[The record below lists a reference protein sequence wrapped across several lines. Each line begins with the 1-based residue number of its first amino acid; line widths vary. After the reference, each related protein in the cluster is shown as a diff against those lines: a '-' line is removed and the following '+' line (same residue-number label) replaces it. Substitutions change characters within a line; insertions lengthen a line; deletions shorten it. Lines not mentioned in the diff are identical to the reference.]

1 MFGGDIKIRFKGEPM
16 RKGIFVVAAVT
27 LLALALVTVA
37 MTAEPFAGAWKL
49 NVVKSKINSSPPP
62 KSEIATFTAQENG
75 LKLVVDIV
83 ESDGKAVHV
92 TYAAKFDGKDY
103 SVSGMTDID
112 TIVIKRVD
120 ASTFSELFK
129 KAGKEVGNASLVV
142 SKDGKT
148 LTRTSKEKNA
158 KGQDVTNTAVYEK
171 Q

>member
-1 MFGGDIKIRFKGEPM
+1 M
-16 RKGIFVVAAVT
+16 RKAMLMLAVFGLAGMLWAADPHVGT
-27 LLALALVTVA
+27 
-37 MTAEPFAGAWKL
+37 WKL
-49 NVVKSKINSSPPP
+49 NVAMSKINSSPPP

-83 ESDGKAVHV
+83 ESDGKAVNV

-103 SVSGMTDID
+103 SVSGITDAD

-120 ASTFSELFK
+120 ANTFSELFK
-129 KAGKEVGNASLVV
+129 KAGKEVGSASLVV

-148 LTRTSKEKNA
+148 LTRISKEKNA
-158 KGQDVTNTAVYEK
+158 KGQEVTNTAVYDK